1 MTKLPKFFRK
11 ALMFFA
17 VAALGLTAAAA
28 PTWEKV
34 GGVNAELVE
43 QTTGDNIDVKVVDG
57 AIVLTL
63 TRQSNVKLFTI
74 LGQLVAEKQL
84 EPGTWRFPLS
94 ARGIYI
100 LKTGSATRRITI

>member
-1 MTKLPKFFRK
+1 MSKLPKFFTK
-11 ALMFFA
+11 ALFIA
-17 VAALGLTAAAA
+17 VLSAMALIAEAA
-28 PTWEKV
+28 PVWEKV

-43 QTTGDNIDVKVVDG
+43 QSSGEGFDVKVVDG
-57 AIVLTL
+57 AIVLTVA
-63 TRQSNVKLFTI
+63 RQSNVKLFTI

-84 EPGTWRFPLS
+84 EPGVWRFPLS

>member
-1 MTKLPKFFRK
+1 MTKLPKFFQR
-11 ALMFFA
+11 ALLIAA
-17 VAALGLTAAAA
+17 VAAVALTAAAA
-28 PTWEKV
+28 PAWEKV
-34 GGVNAELVE
+34 GGVSPDIVE
-43 QTTGDNIDVKVVDG
+43 QTSGENMDVKVVDG
-57 AIVLTL
+57 AIVLII

-100 LKTGSATRRITI
+100 LKAGSATRRITI